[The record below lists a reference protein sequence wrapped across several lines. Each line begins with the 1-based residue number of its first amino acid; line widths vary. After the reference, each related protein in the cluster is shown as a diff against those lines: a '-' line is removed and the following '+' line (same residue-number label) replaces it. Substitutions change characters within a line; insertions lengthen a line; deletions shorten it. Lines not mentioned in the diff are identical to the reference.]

1 MPVISI
7 RGASFKYLG
16 QKEQALNHLSLDIH
30 GGEMLLVLGGDCS
43 GKSTFCKLLN
53 GLIPHEVK
61 GEFSGEVLLNG
72 KSTRSMTTGE
82 IVRDVGLALQ
92 DPDVQLFTD
101 SVEEEVAFGPENLGM
116 RVDAIDTNVSR
127 ALEMTGI
134 SALRGKSPSA
144 LSGGQKQRLAIAS
157 VLSMAPKVL
166 VLDEPMSML
175 DPRGR
180 VEFLRMLG
188 GLRDEGIAVVLTSP
202 EAEEITPFCD
212 RIAVLNRGS
221 LVGVGTPAEM
231 LISSESL
238 TSLGV
243 EPPQLLTLSES
254 LSREGL
260 LLQDS
265 KTFYDEGS
273 ALAVLSRSLTARR
286 L

>member
-7 RGASFKYLG
+7 RDASFKYLG
-16 QKEQALNHLSLDIH
+16 QKGQALNHLSLDIH
-30 GGEMLLVLGGDCS
+30 GGELLLVLGGDCS

-72 KSTRSMTTGE
+72 KSTKSMSTGE

-116 RVDAIDTNVSR
+116 HVDAIDTNVSR
-127 ALEMTGI
+127 ALKMTGI

-157 VLSMAPKVL
+157 VLSMAPKVV

-180 VEFLRMLG
+180 VEFLQMLG
-188 GLRDEGIAVVLTSP
+188 GLRDEGIAVVLMSP
-202 EAEEITPFCD
+202 EAEEIVPFCD
-212 RIAVLNRGS
+212 RIAILNGGS
-221 LVGVGTPAEM
+221 LIGVGTPAEM
-231 LISSESL
+231 LISSDGL
-238 TSLGV
+238 TSLGI

-260 LLQDS
+260 LQNRR
-265 KTFYDEGS
+265 TFFDEGS
-273 ALAVLSRSLTARR
+273 ALAALSNPSMARR
-286 L
+286 P